1 MNIQKALI
9 SLFLLMLFPMHAF
22 ATGQQADVLV
32 YAGKTYDLF
41 SNPLEDY
48 YPDEDKRPQF
58 WVRPGTMSSGNWRG
72 YVATWEIIGD
82 KLYLSKIDSWFCGGR
97 SKSRRN
103 NGCHRVTLRELFG
116 KRVVN
121 GMVLASWFSG
131 ELRVPD
137 GKELEYVHMGYGSVY
152 ERDILFEV
160 KAGKI
165 LKREVVDNTNRER
178 PSNLELQR
186 QELEKLKK
194 SPLGDKPIV
203 RKPNI

>member
-1 MNIQKALI
+1 MDMRKVLI
-9 SLFLLMLFPMHAF
+9 SIFLLMLFSTDAF
-22 ATGQQADVLV
+22 ATGQAADVLI
-32 YAGKTYDLF
+32 YQGKTYALF

-48 YPDEDKRPQF
+48 YPDEDRRPQF
-58 WVRPGTMSSGNWRG
+58 MVRPHTMSSGNWRG
-72 YVATWEIIGD
+72 YVATWEIVGD

-97 SKSRRN
+97 PGSRS
-103 NGCHRVTLRELFG
+103 NGGCRRVTLRELFG
-116 KRVVN
+116 KRVFN
-121 GMVLASWFSG
+121 GRVLASWFSG

-160 KAGKI
+160 KAGKV
-165 LKREVVDNTNRER
+165 LRREVVDNTNRER

-194 SPLGDKPIV
+194 SPSGDKPIAP
-203 RKPNI
+203 KPNI